1 MTNTE
6 KRKMITQA
14 LCKQIAKHYPEL
26 EIEEGDG
33 GRLVIFNPEDESWDN
48 SIEYTRSS
56 FTFAT
61 VNWANDNMKRVEMEL
76 EAFVNTLVKSYGL
89 A

>member
-6 KRKMITQA
+6 KRRSITSE
-14 LCKQIAKHYPEL
+14 LCKHITKHYPEL
-26 EIEEGDG
+26 DIEEGEN
-33 GRLVIFNPEDESWDN
+33 GRLVIYNPEHEGWDN
-48 SIEYTRSS
+48 SIEYMRSS

-61 VNWANDNMKRVEMEL
+61 VNWADDNIKRVEEEL
-76 EAFVNTLVKSYGL
+76 EAFVNSLIKSYGL